1 MVAAVRVHKNGGPEV
16 LTYEDV
22 QVPAPG
28 PGQVRVKNHA
38 CGLNYIDTYF
48 RSGLYPAAGGLPFV
62 AGNEAAGEVV
72 AVGPGVTEVKVGDR
86 VGYTSAL
93 GSYAAERIMP
103 ADRLVKLPDAIT
115 YEQAAGMML
124 KGMTVEYLL
133 HRTFKV
139 QKGMNVLIHAAAGG
153 IGLIACQWANH
164 LGANVIG
171 TVGSKDKAALAKA
184 NGCHHTILYREEDFP
199 TKVKEI
205 TGGKLC
211 EVVYDGVGKATFPAS
226 LDCIKPLGMF
236 ASFGNASG
244 SIEAFNINILQAKG
258 SLFCTRP
265 TLNTYAAKR
274 EDLLSIANNLFN
286 VVASGKVEDSDQ
298 PEIRAQGRAAGAPR
312 SRSAQDHRLDR
323 SDAVT
328 LAERS
333 GAPNQTRAR
342 HRSCDERAGIGGR
355 CDGRRRAGDRAEA
368 LRAVPRPRT
377 AASGLR
383 QAAARHRAGN
393 HRGPQA
399 IRRQGAR
406 AGGRDS
412 QVMPLGNQNDMT
424 DAEREALGRWI
435 VALK

>member
-1 MVAAVRVHKNGGPEV
+1 MVAAVRVHKHGGPEV

-22 QVPAPG
+22 DVPAPG
-28 PGQVRVKNHA
+28 PGQARVKNHA

-48 RSGLYPAAGGLPFV
+48 RSGLYPAAGGLPFI
-62 AGNEAAGEVV
+62 AGNEGAGEVI
-72 AVGPGVTEVKVGDR
+72 AVGSDVSDVKVGDR

-103 ADRLVKLPDAIT
+103 ADRLVKIPDNIS

-153 IGLIACQWANH
+153 IGLIACQWANY

-171 TVGSKDKAALAKA
+171 TVGSKEKAELAKA

-199 TKVKEI
+199 ARVKDI

-244 SIEAFNINILQAKG
+244 SIEAFNINLLQAKG

-274 EDLLSIANNLFN
+274 EDLLSIAANLFS
-286 VVASGKVEDSDQ
+286 VVGSGKVKIPVNQKYPLKDTRKAHEDL
-298 PEIRAQGRAAGAPR
+298 E
-312 SRSAQDHRLDR
+312 
-323 SDAVT
+323 
-328 LAERS
+328 
-333 GAPNQTRAR
+333 AR
-342 HRSCDERAGIGGR
+342 KTTGSTV
-355 CDGRRRAGDRAEA
+355 
-368 LRAVPRPRT
+368 LLP
-377 AASGLR
+377 
-383 QAAARHRAGN
+383 
-393 HRGPQA
+393 
-399 IRRQGAR
+399 
-406 AGGRDS
+406 
-412 QVMPLGNQNDMT
+412 
-424 DAEREALGRWI
+424 
-435 VALK
+435 